1 MSLLKAEP
9 FSAIRSMDELLA
21 VAYAM
26 EQEAVA
32 GYTQLAARMRQEG
45 RPELAAAFER
55 IIAAETQHL
64 EYVATWSRQVSG
76 KLPDRPDRH
85 WETSSTFDDE
95 GAATIAPELLSAYR
109 AFSMAVRNEE
119 RAFLFWTY
127 VAAQAP
133 SQDLRLAAERMAQEE
148 LGHISTLR
156 RERRQAFHALR
167 HRPSAQEQGWTLAAL
182 ERRLADHLEQRAE
195 TLAQEPA
202 RQMRERAGQARS
214 RAVLAE
220 SATFA
225 HPPLLASVSGDV
237 ADRVEALCEL
247 VLECYLNFADSLPG
261 EADRNLAQTLAADTV
276 HCLSA
281 LRHPEPPA

>member
-55 IIAAETQHL
+55 IIAEETQHL

-133 SQDLRLAAERMAQEE
+133 SQD
-148 LGHISTLR
+148 
-156 RERRQAFHALR
+156 ALR

>member
-9 FSAIRSMDELLA
+9 FGAVRSMDELLA

-55 IIAAETQHL
+55 IIAEETQHL
-64 EYVATWSRQVSG
+64 DYVADWSRQVSG
-76 KLPDRPDRH
+76 GLPGRPDQH
-85 WETSSTFDDE
+85 WDTAATFDDE
-95 GAATIAPELLSAYR
+95 GAATVAPELLNAYR
-109 AFSMAVRNEE
+109 AFSIAVRNEE
-119 RAFLFWTY
+119 RAFVFWTY

-133 SQDLRLAAERMAQEE
+133 TDDLRLAAERMAQEE

-156 RERRQAFHALR
+156 RERRKAFHAQR
-167 HRPSAQEQGWTLAAL
+167 SRPSAQELGWTLAAL
-182 ERRLADHLEQRAE
+182 ERRLAEYLE
-195 TLAQEPA
+195 
-202 RQMRERAGQARS
+202 ERAGALPAGRAGRMAELAAQARR
-214 RAVLAE
+214 RAQTTE
-220 SATFA
+220 SGPFA
-225 HPPLLASVSGDV
+225 QPPLLASVSGDIV
-237 ADRVEALCEL
+237 DRAEALCEL
-247 VLECYLNFADSLPG
+247 LLECYLNFADSLPG